1 MKPRAIDSEMDS
13 YVPGK
18 SQDEIASEFN
28 LNKDDIIKLGSNEN
42 PFGPSA
48 KAIEAIGKECK
59 NINRYP
65 ESVLNEL
72 QQELANYSGV
82 KQSQVIIGGDGADEI
97 IDVLA
102 KTFIDE
108 GDEFIVPLPSYMYY
122 EYLLQQYG
130 ARPVYA
136 KWNLEENK
144 LDTDSILNSI
154 NDKTKMIFLC
164 TPNNPTGT
172 LIDEKDIRDMAS
184 GNPDVLIV
192 VDEAHR
198 GYILDKEMSETEM
211 LYRNQ
216 DDYISKYRTVIEY
229 FDAVKVALTATPALH
244 TTEIFG
250 KPVFNYSY
258 REAVIDGY
266 LVDHDAPHNIKTKLR
281 VEGINYQKGEQL
293 AIYDPVTGE
302 VMNSADLEDDMKF
315 EIDSFNREVITE
327 PFNRTVLNEIAWDLN
342 PDGKGKTLIYAVDD
356 NHADLIVKI
365 LKEIYS
371 EGGVD
376 NDAVMKI
383 TGSVAGGNKKKIS
396 EAIKRFKNESNPKVV
411 VTVDL
416 LTTGIDVPEIVNLVF
431 MRRIKSR
438 ILFEQMLGR
447 ATRLCPSIGKTN
459 FEIYDPVGVY

>member
-1 MKPRAIDSEMDS
+1 MKPRAIVSEMDS

-172 LIDEKDIRDMAS
+172 LIDEKDIRDITS

-192 VDEAHR
+192 VDEAYFEYAEVTNKDLINEFDNIFIIR
-198 GYILDKEMSETEM
+198 TMSKVMGLAGMRMGYGLACSE
-211 LYRNQ
+211 
-216 DDYISKYRTVIEY
+216 IIEY
-229 FDAVKVALTATPALH
+229 MH
-244 TTEIFG
+244 RI
-250 KPVFNYSY
+250 KPVFS
-258 REAVIDGY
+258 
-266 LVDHDAPHNIKTKLR
+266 L
-281 VEGINYQKGEQL
+281 
-293 AIYDPVTGE
+293 
-302 VMNSADLEDDMKF
+302 
-315 EIDSFNREVITE
+315 
-327 PFNRTVLNEIAWDLN
+327 
-342 PDGKGKTLIYAVDD
+342 
-356 NHADLIVKI
+356 
-365 LKEIYS
+365 
-371 EGGVD
+371 
-376 NDAVMKI
+376 
-383 TGSVAGGNKKKIS
+383 
-396 EAIKRFKNESNPKVV
+396 
-411 VTVDL
+411 
-416 LTTGIDVPEIVNLVF
+416 
-431 MRRIKSR
+431 
-438 ILFEQMLGR
+438 
-447 ATRLCPSIGKTN
+447 TRLSYVAALNTLRDKNYIEKSI
-459 FEIYDPVGVY
+459 